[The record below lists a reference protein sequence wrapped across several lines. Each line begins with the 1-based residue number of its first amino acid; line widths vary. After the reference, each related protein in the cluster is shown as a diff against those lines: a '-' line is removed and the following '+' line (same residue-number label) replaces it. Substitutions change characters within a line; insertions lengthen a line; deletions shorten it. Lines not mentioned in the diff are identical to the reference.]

1 MITEPKHRGL
11 RRVVLLHPFEFP
23 LTVCLLIVAGV
34 FLVFPDALE
43 HSPVSFE
50 VRGVIHHVWHTMLFL
65 GALLTVIG
73 LFRLGAR
80 GLVWELV
87 GLTLLLACLAMNLTA
102 LIANE
107 LGTATAST
115 GEHLSGIDAVLRI
128 AAMSAIAIRIWII
141 ATRPTVTMTVTR
153 DA

>member
-1 MITEPKHRGL
+1 MTASQHKSV
-11 RRVVLLHPFEFP
+11 RRVMLLHPFEFP

-34 FLVFPDALE
+34 FLLFPDVLA

-50 VRGVIHHVWHTMLFL
+50 VRGVIHHVWHAVLFA
-65 GALLTVIG
+65 GSLLTVIG
-73 LFRLGAR
+73 VFRVGPR

-87 GLTLLLACLAMNLTA
+87 GLTMLLGCLGMNLAA
-102 LIANE
+102 LVSNE
-107 LGTATAST
+107 VAASSA
-115 GEHLSGIDAVLRI
+115 GEQLSGIDAVLRV